1 MSQQAVQT
9 ISSLFRTEVAAA
21 QSQQWMGAIRLAQ
34 PLSTWLI
41 ALVAVVV
48 TLALIAYIT
57 LGSIT
62 KKARITGLTLP
73 ASGSV
78 SVIAP
83 TTGILQKVLVKEG
96 QSVHAGQPLFELS
109 TERHGDQGEIT
120 ALIAQQLAARQHSLE
135 AEQRQRTIQVKE
147 KKQAIQ
153 LRLSN
158 LQTEST
164 QLQQEIVLA
173 QRRQSLAQDSLNKFQ
188 NLQGSGYVSSAQ
200 TQQKQEDLI
209 DIASRLSTLQRNQL
223 QLAANRL
230 GLQAEAADLDNGL
243 ANDQAQLKRSLAS
256 LQQEIAE
263 NGNRKASLLTA
274 PQDGI
279 VSVLNYSVGQSVNAG
294 LSLATLLPMQ
304 AELEVQLYAPSR
316 TTGFV
321 SIGQSVL
328 IRYQAFPYQKF
339 GLHKGMV
346 TDVSKTPLAPS
357 ELPSNLTSTILSNAQ
372 QNIQGFNSNEALY
385 RIKVKLEKQSI
396 NAYGQMQALKPGM
409 TLEADVLQDRRKIW
423 EWVLEPLLAIN
434 NGM

>member
-1 MSQQAVQT
+1 MSQQAIQPN
-9 ISSLFRTEVAAA
+9 SALFRAEVTAA

-34 PLSTWLI
+34 PISAWLI
-41 ALVAVVV
+41 ALVAAVV

-73 ASGSV
+73 TSGSV

-83 TTGILQKVLVKEG
+83 TTGIIQQVLVKEG
-96 QSVHAGQPLFELS
+96 QTVHAGQALFELS

-135 AEQRQRTIQVKE
+135 AEQRQRTAQVKE

-153 LRLSN
+153 LRLGN
-158 LQTEST
+158 LQTESA

-173 QRRQSLAQDSLNKFQ
+173 QRRQALAQDSLNKFQ
-188 NLQGSGYVSSAQ
+188 NLQGSGYVSAAQ

-223 QLAANRL
+223 QLAANQL
-230 GLQAEAADLDNGL
+230 ALKAEAADLDNSL
-243 ANDQAQLKRSLAS
+243 ANDQAQLERSLAS

-263 NGNRKASLLTA
+263 NGNRKANILTA

-279 VSVLNYSVGQSVNAG
+279 VSALSYPVGQTVTAG
-294 LSLATLLPMQ
+294 QSLATLLPQ
-304 AELEVQLYAPSR
+304 QVELEVQLYAPSR
-316 TTGFV
+316 TAGFV
-321 SIGQSVL
+321 STGQSVL

-339 GLHKGMV
+339 GLHKGTV
-346 TDVSKTPLAPS
+346 TDVSKTPFAPS
-357 ELPSNLTSTILSNAQ
+357 ELPQNLASTILSNAQ

-396 NAYGQMQALKPGM
+396 EAYGQLQALKPGM

-423 EWVLEPLLAIN
+423 EWVLEPVLVVAKSA
-434 NGM
+434 